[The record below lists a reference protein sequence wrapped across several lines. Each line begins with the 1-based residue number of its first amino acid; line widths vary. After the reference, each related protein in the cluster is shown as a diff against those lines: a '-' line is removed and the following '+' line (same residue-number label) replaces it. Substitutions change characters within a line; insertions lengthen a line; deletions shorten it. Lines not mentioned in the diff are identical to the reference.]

1 MGGIASAL
9 CLLLMILTIIPIAT
23 YTMPALA
30 GMVLIV
36 VVIENGYSTAW
47 MVYAAVGFLSLFI
60 CPDKEAAMLFVG
72 FFGYYPI
79 LKGKLEKIRVRMVEY
94 LLKFSVFNV
103 AMVANYMIII
113 YLFGIQ
119 DILEEVGPFGKYSVL
134 LLLVLG
140 NVVFWIYDVA
150 LSRIITAY
158 REVLRKKIFRR
169 VG

>member
-9 CLLLMILTIIPIAT
+9 CLLLMLLTIIPIAT

-36 VVIENGYSTAW
+36 VVIENGYSTAA
-47 MVYAAVGFLSLFI
+47 MVYAAVSFLSLFI
-60 CPDKEAAMLFVG
+60 CPDKEAAV
-72 FFGYYPI
+72 
-79 LKGKLEKIRVRMVEY
+79 EKIRSRALEY
-94 LLKFSVFNV
+94 AAKFLVFNIAV
-103 AMVANYMIII
+103 IASYLVII
-113 YLFGIQ
+113 YLFGLQ
-119 DILEEVGPFGKYSVL
+119 GVLEDVGPLGQYSVL
-134 LLLVLG
+134 ALLALG

-169 VG
+169 IG

>member
-60 CPDKEAAMLFVG
+60 CPDKEAAMFVCW
-72 FFGYYPI
+72 I
-79 LKGKLEKIRVRMVEY
+79 LRLLRYERKAGKNPCAY
-94 LLKFSVFNV
+94 G
-103 AMVANYMIII
+103 
-113 YLFGIQ
+113 GISA
-119 DILEEVGPFGKYSVL
+119 EV
-134 LLLVLG
+134 
-140 NVVFWIYDVA
+140 
-150 LSRIITAY
+150 
-158 REVLRKKIFRR
+158 
-169 VG
+169 

>member
-9 CLLLMILTIIPIAT
+9 CLLLMLLTIIPIAT

-72 FFGYYPI
+72 FFGFYPI
-79 LKGKLEKIRVRMVEY
+79 LKGKLERMRSRLMEY
-94 LLKFSVFNV
+94 FTKLSVFNI
-103 AMVANYMIII
+103 AMVANYLVII

-119 DILEEVGPFGKYSVL
+119 DILEEVGPLGKYSLLVL
-134 LLLVLG
+134 LALG
-140 NVVFWIYDVA
+140 NVVFFVYDIA
-150 LSRIITAY
+150 LSKIIMAY
-158 REVLRKKIFRR
+158 RYVLRKKIFRR
-169 VG
+169 AE

>member
-79 LKGKLEKIRVRMVEY
+79 LKAVMESKLRPVLCWVLKIGSFLLTMVVSYFLMIKLMGVTIDEIDEFGVMAIPM
-94 LLKFSVFNV
+94 LLGLGTFAFVL
-103 AMVANYMIII
+103 Y
-113 YLFGIQ
+113 
-119 DILEEVGPFGKYSVL
+119 DI
-134 LLLVLG
+134 
-140 NVVFWIYDVA
+140 A
-150 LSRIITAY
+150 LSKLVTLY
-158 REVLRKKIFRR
+158 MLKWRKYFKRYFK
-169 VG
+169 

>member
-9 CLLLMILTIIPIAT
+9 CLLLMMLTIIPIAT

-36 VVIENGYSTAW
+36 VENGYSTAW

-79 LKGKLEKIRVRMVEY
+79 LKGKLEKIKKRSMEY
-94 LLKFSVFNV
+94 LSKFSIFNLHDINV
-103 AMVANYMIII
+103 THRRANIAHRNCTGNALPI
-113 YLFGIQ
+113 LQRVDVVLNCSTVRSKLLNCFQHNIQ
-119 DILEEVGPFGKYSVL
+119 
-134 LLLVLG
+134 
-140 NVVFWIYDVA
+140 
-150 LSRIITAY
+150 
-158 REVLRKKIFRR
+158 
-169 VG
+169 

>member
-79 LKGKLEKIRVRMVEY
+79 LKGKLEKSECVWWNIC
-94 LLKFSVFNV
+94 
-103 AMVANYMIII
+103 
-113 YLFGIQ
+113 
-119 DILEEVGPFGKYSVL
+119 
-134 LLLVLG
+134 
-140 NVVFWIYDVA
+140 
-150 LSRIITAY
+150 
-158 REVLRKKIFRR
+158 
-169 VG
+169 

>member
-9 CLLLMILTIIPIAT
+9 CLLLMMLTIIPIAT

-79 LKGKLEKIRVRMVEY
+79 KREAGKNQKKVDGISFQIFHLQPCDDPKLSGHHLPVRHPGHPGGCGTAGKIQRG
-94 LLKFSVFNV
+94 SP
-103 AMVANYMIII
+103 AADGQCG
-113 YLFGIQ
+113 LFC
-119 DILEEVGPFGKYSVL
+119 L
-134 LLLVLG
+134 
-140 NVVFWIYDVA
+140 
-150 LSRIITAY
+150 
-158 REVLRKKIFRR
+158 
-169 VG
+169 